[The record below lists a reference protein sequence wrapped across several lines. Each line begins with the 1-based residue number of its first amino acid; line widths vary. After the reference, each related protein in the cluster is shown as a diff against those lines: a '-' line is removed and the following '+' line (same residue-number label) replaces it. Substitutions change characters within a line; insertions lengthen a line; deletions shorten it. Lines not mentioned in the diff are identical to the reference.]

1 MIYMDNAATTRM
13 HEAVAE
19 KMLPYMTEFYGNP
32 SSLYGFSEESRK
44 AVRAAREIIASSLN
58 CKPEEICFTNGGSE
72 SDNWALKGV
81 AEYFGKGHIITTQIE
96 HHAVLH
102 TAKYLEKRG
111 FSVTYLPVDEA
122 GLVNP
127 ADVEKAIRP
136 DTILISVMFAN
147 NEIGTIEP
155 IADIGKIARQNGI
168 LFHTD
173 AVQAYAQI
181 PIDLSDMPVDLLSA
195 SGHKFNGP
203 KGTGFLFVR
212 KGTKVENLI
221 HGGGQERGM
230 RAGTENV
237 PGIVGLGEAARLAEK
252 SLKDKMEKEVRL
264 RNHMMARIEKEIP
277 YAFLNGPRENR
288 LPGNLNFSF
297 RFIEGE
303 GLLLYLDMMGVCA
316 SSGSACSAGSAGASH
331 VLTAIGRDSLLA
343 QGSVRLSIGSDNTL
357 SEADE
362 VVDILKG
369 AVEKLREMSPL
380 YSDFIKE
387 EL

>member
-81 AEYFGKGHIITTQIE
+81 AEHFGKGHIITTQIE

-252 SLKDKMEKEVRL
+252 SLKDKMEKEARL